1 MQTTSSPTSDRPS
14 AGSRRTSVRAGALG
28 GWLTLA
34 ALQIGLSFLGR
45 SSGQTE
51 RNALF
56 DWAVAASGLV
66 AYAILIGLTVLCA
79 QGFERPRKALG
90 LRGFER
96 RWLGYAALVVL
107 GALVLS
113 AALEPLLHA
122 GKEQGLEPTSW
133 QSNRAGAFAA
143 NAIVIALLAPFA
155 EELFFRG
162 LGVRA
167 LLPFGGLAAIAV
179 SALAFGLGHGLL
191 VALPVLVVFGAGLGW
206 VRLRSGSVWPGML
219 AHGFYNGAILLYVYL
234 DLTSRV

>member
-162 LGVRA
+162 LGVPVLA
-167 LLPFGGLAAIAV
+167 FLGAAPAVVGTAIVFGLA
-179 SALAFGLGHGLL
+179 HGLP
-191 VALPVLVVFGAGLGW
+191 VALPQLMAFGAGLAW
-206 VRLRSGSVWPGML
+206 IRLRSASVWPGITAHASYNTIGL
-219 AHGFYNGAILLYVYL
+219 ALALASIASHH
-234 DLTSRV
+234 